1 VAIRNTG
8 ATGVRLHVLMDL
20 PGLTAVRVARSR
32 ADLVLDE
39 TVAPLAGGTWLYSEP
54 QPHLTGLVDLTGL
67 GWTPWE
73 ARPDGGLS
81 VAATCTL
88 AEASRIPAR
97 AGWNALPLF
106 PRCAASLLA
115 SFKVQAIATVGGNIA
130 TALAAGGMIALATAL
145 DAELTIWTPDGGE
158 RRQPVEAFV
167 LAQRRTTLA
176 PGEVLRSIELP
187 PHAMAA
193 ATAFRRI
200 ALSPLGR
207 AGTVV
212 AARRDADGACVL
224 SVTGGTE
231 RPEVLRFPAAP
242 AAAELEDAIRRI
254 PSWFTDAHGAA
265 DWRRAMTALLAAEAV
280 AELREAA

>member
-1 VAIRNTG
+1 
-8 ATGVRLHVLMDL
+8 MDL

-39 TVAPLAGGTWLYSEP
+39 SVAPLAGGTWLYSEP

-67 GWTPWE
+67 GWTAWE

-88 AEASRIPAR
+88 AEAARIPAR
-97 AGWNALPLF
+97 SGWSALPLF
-106 PRCAASLLA
+106 AQCAASLLA

-130 TALAAGGMIALATAL
+130 TALAAGGMIGLAAAL
-145 DAELTIWTPDGGE
+145 DAELVIWTPDGGE
-158 RRQPVEAFV
+158 RRQSVATFV
-167 LAQRRTTLA
+167 LAQRRTALV
-176 PGEVLRSIELP
+176 PGEVVRSIEFP
-187 PHAMAA
+187 PHVMAA
-193 ATAFRRI
+193 TTAFRRI

-231 RPEVLRFPAAP
+231 RPEVLRFPAP
-242 AAAELEDAIRRI
+242 PPPAELEAAVLGI

-265 DWRRAMTALLAAEAV
+265 DWRRAMTRLLAEQAV

>member
-1 VAIRNTG
+1 
-8 ATGVRLHVLMDL
+8 MDL

-67 GWTPWE
+67 GWIPWE
-73 ARPDGGLS
+73 ARPDGGLG
-81 VAATCTL
+81 VAATCTIT
-88 AEASRIPAR
+88 EATRIDPQP
-97 AGWNALPLF
+97 GWTALPLF
-106 PRCAASLLA
+106 AACAGSLLA

-145 DAELTIWTPDGGE
+145 DADLVIWTPDGGE
-158 RRQPVEAFV
+158 RRQPVETFV
-167 LAQRRTTLA
+167 VGQRRTTLA
-176 PGEVLRSIELP
+176 PGEVIRSIEFP
-187 PHAMAA
+187 PHAMRAS
-193 ATAFRRI
+193 TAFRRI

-212 AARRDADGACVL
+212 AARRDTDGSCVV

-231 RPEVLRFPAAP
+231 RPEVLRFPSPP
-242 AAAELEDAIRRI
+242 AAEPLRGAVDAI
-254 PSWFTDAHGAA
+254 PSWFTDPHGAA
-265 DWRRAMTALLAAEAV
+265 DWRRAMTVLLAEQAV